1 MWLGAWG
8 GQAHDPLRGDVK
20 SSIKSFMPQFAGCV
34 VDEDKTAPSSE
45 DPVFF
50 WLDEEDAW

>member
-1 MWLGAWG
+1 
-8 GQAHDPLRGDVK
+8 
-20 SSIKSFMPQFAGCV
+20 MPQFAGCV